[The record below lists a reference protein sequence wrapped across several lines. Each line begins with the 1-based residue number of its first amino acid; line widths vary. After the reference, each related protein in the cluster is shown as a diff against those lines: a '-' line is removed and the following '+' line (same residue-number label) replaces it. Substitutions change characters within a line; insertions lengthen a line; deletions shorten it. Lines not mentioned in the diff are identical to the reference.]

1 MVFALCV
8 KKNLKYQKWKQTI
21 LTLGTREGKQ
31 PQKIVKCYAKKIIE
45 ENLENNFFTV
55 FNFTLKKSLLTKRI
69 KIAIHPDGRVI
80 VSAPKLLPDIFIRR
94 FIKSKEDWIEK
105 KLVYFKAHP
114 SVRVLPPTKRVSRKD
129 YLENKDKALA
139 LVRERLAHF
148 NTFYNFEYRN
158 VSIRNQKTRWGS
170 CSRQKNLNFNYKII
184 FLSPIQQD
192 YIVIHE
198 LCHLAQMNHGPNF
211 WALVAQQIPEHKKVR
226 ASIKKYRL

>member
-1 MVFALCV
+1 M
-8 KKNLKYQKWKQTI
+8 
-21 LTLGTREGKQ
+21 
-31 PQKIVKCYAKKIIE
+31 
-45 ENLENNFFTV
+45 